1 MLFYLYVEFWLGYK
15 MLVSLVN
22 NFYFENWLLN
32 YVFDWLK
39 GKVIYKFIFYFCI
52 DIFSVGYLL
61 LLLYMII
68 WLYLMI
74 NIYIGKLK

>member
-1 MLFYLYVEFWLGYK
+1 

-52 DIFSVGYLL
+52 DIDSD
-61 LLLYMII
+61 ICI
-68 WLYLMI
+68 
-74 NIYIGKLK
+74 

>member
-1 MLFYLYVEFWLGYK
+1 MLFYLYVGFWLGYK

-52 DIFSVGYLL
+52 DIWVLYMSVGYLL
-61 LLLYMII
+61 LFDYI
-68 WLYLMI
+68 WW
-74 NIYIGKLK
+74 